1 MKGGE
6 KRNDYFSVKF
16 VEYVGR
22 VLPYPPLPQRD
33 ALKEGVCKEWQRES
47 DAV

>member
-1 MKGGE
+1 MKGGG

-22 VLPYPPLPQRD
+22 VLPYPPQRD
-33 ALKEGVCKEWQRES
+33 ALKEGACKEWQRES